1 MILEST
7 IKSHIGALPMSNT
20 QKYVRWF
27 KEIDKDDVEV
37 VGGKGAN
44 LGEMTQAGFPV
55 PPGFVITADA
65 YRLMIEE
72 NHLQDKIK
80 DVLKDIDVE
89 DSRALNHASK
99 MIEDMIVKARVP
111 SELEQEIFTAYDKL
125 GADSFV
131 AVRSS
136 ATAEDLPEASFAGQ
150 QETYLNIKGDA
161 SLIVHVRKAWASLF
175 EPRAIYY
182 RVQQHFDHFK
192 VALAIPVQKMV
203 QADVAGIMF
212 TINPVTN
219 DKNRIIIEAIWG
231 LGENIVQGAITPD
244 HYEVNKLDMTI
255 HDVSVVDQTVEMVKK
270 DGKTYDAEVPKSRI
284 SKRKLT
290 DEMILEIAK
299 YGKKLQQHYF
309 FPQDSE
315 WAIENGKF
323 FIVQTRPITTITA
336 TEKQITK
343 KAEAPKPTGRILVT
357 GDPASPGMA
366 TGIVNILKS
375 SRDISH
381 VKPGDILVTDMTTPD
396 FVPAMKK
403 AVAIVT
409 NKGGQT
415 SHAAIVSRELGVPC
429 VVGTK
434 VATTTLKQGH
444 VVTVDG
450 STGIVYETNLKPS
463 SVNYVPKVELPV
475 ENNHLKTATKVYV
488 NLGEP
493 ELAERV
499 AQQNVDGVGL
509 LRAEFMIAGIG
520 THPKKLMEDGKSQVF
535 IDKLAE
541 GMATICRA
549 FGDRPVVYRATDFKT
564 NEYRSLKGGAA
575 YEPEEPNPL
584 MGYRGAFRY
593 ISDASVFELELDA
606 IKKVR
611 NEMGLKNLHLMIPF
625 VRNVKEMQAVKKIV
639 VARGL
644 PRTSNFKLWMMVE
657 IPVNVILLDQF
668 IEVGIDGVSVGTN
681 DLTMLLLGTDRDN
694 ETVRDDYDERNPAVL
709 WALEHIIKTC
719 HKHDITVSVCGQ
731 APSTY
736 PDVAEFLCKQGVTS
750 VSVTPDVIDKTRQVL
765 HDTEARLIR
774 NK

>member
-1 MILEST
+1 MP
-7 IKSHIGALPMSNT
+7 KSNSL
-20 QKYVRWF
+20 VRWF
-27 KEIDKDDVEV
+27 QEIDKDDVAI

-80 DVLKDIDVE
+80 AVLKDIDVE
-89 DSRALNHASK
+89 DSRQLNHASK
-99 MIEDMIVKARVP
+99 MVEDMIEKARVP
-111 SELEQEIFTAYDKL
+111 KELEEQIFAAYDKL
-125 GADSFV
+125 GSDTYV

-150 QETYLNIKGDA
+150 QETYLNVKGDA
-161 SLIVHVRKAWASLF
+161 SLIVHIRKAWASLF
-175 EPRAIYY
+175 EARAIYY
-182 RVQQHFDHFK
+182 RTQQGFDHFK
-192 VALAIPVQKMV
+192 VALAIPVQRMV

-219 DKNRIIIEAIWG
+219 DKHHIIIEAIWG

-244 HYEVNKLDMTI
+244 HYEVAKTDMTI
-255 HDVSVVDQTVEMVKK
+255 HDVQITDQTIEMVKK
-270 DGKTYDAEVPKSRI
+270 DGKTFDAKVPASRI
-284 SKRKLT
+284 HKRKLS
-290 DEMILEIAK
+290 DEMVIKIAK

-315 WAIENGKF
+315 WAIENGEF
-323 FIVQTRPITTITA
+323 FIVQTRPITTIAA
-336 TEKQITK
+336 TEKQIVK
-343 KAEAPKPTGRILVT
+343 KETAVKPTGKILVT
-357 GDPASPGMA
+357 GDAASPGMA

-375 SRDISH
+375 ARDIGR

-450 STGIVYETNLKPS
+450 STGTIYATDLMPS
-463 SVNYVPKVELPV
+463 SVNYVPKEVLPV

-520 THPKKLMEDGKSQVF
+520 THPKKLLEEGKGQIF
-535 IDKLAE
+535 IDKLAD

-549 FGDRPVVYRATDFKT
+549 FGERPVVYRATDFKT
-564 NEYRSLKGGAA
+564 NEYRSLKGGQA

-584 MGYRGAFRY
+584 MGYRGAYRY
-593 ISDASVFELELDA
+593 INDASVFELELEA

-625 VRNVKEMQAVKKIV
+625 VRNVREMQAVKKIV
-639 VARGL
+639 VANGL
-644 PRTSNFKLWMMVE
+644 SRSANFKLWMMVE
-657 IPVNVILLDQF
+657 IPVNVILLDDF

-681 DLTMLLLGTDRDN
+681 DLTMLMLGTDRDN

-736 PDVAEFLCKQGVTS
+736 PDVAEFLCRHGVTS